1 MKYPLLDSID
11 APEDI
16 KAFTIEELNQLS
28 QEIREFILN
37 SVSHTG
43 GHLASNLGVVELTVA
58 LHYIFNSPLDKFIWD
73 VGHQSYIHKILTG
86 RKHLF
91 NSLRQSGGLSGFP
104 KRNESIHDV
113 FETGHSS
120 TAISAAL
127 GIARARDINSIGHYH
142 VIAIVGDG
150 ALTGGMAF
158 EALNDVG
165 NSKTNLIVIL
175 NDNEMSI
182 SHNVGALAGHLS
194 KIRTSSKYNW
204 FKKGIQNLL
213 DKIPWV
219 GGPTARGIELIKKG
233 FKSLLVQGMI
243 FEEMGFKYL
252 GPIDG
257 HNIKSLNSVLR
268 QASKME
274 GPILIHVVTQKGK
287 GYKFAEKNP
296 EFFHGIPPFIMET
309 GEAKQKD
316 IQTFSGAFG
325 EKLVELC
332 RQDDRVVAIT
342 AAMLEPTGLSKF
354 KEQFPNRIFDVGIA
368 EQHAV
373 TMAAGLASNGLKPYV
388 AIYSTFLQ
396 RAYDQ
401 ILHDVCIQDLPVRLA
416 IDRAGLVGEDGETH
430 QGVFDISYLNHIP
443 NMTIFAPK
451 NTYELR
457 NMLDFTLSYEKP
469 VAIRY
474 PKGYTNI
481 PPLSTSNDQK
491 DWFNPFD
498 WEILIRGDDC
508 CILSFGRMLEV
519 AIESAEILKEL
530 NIEAQVINSRCLKPL
545 DNEILESIARSHTYW
560 ITLEDNVIAGGFGS
574 AINNY
579 KVLKGLDVRIMNLGI
594 PDKFIP
600 QGKVEQQLKLLS
612 LDAIGVAHRIAHFLE
627 DIKENVYVHNF

>member
-1 MKYPLLDSID
+1 
-11 APEDI
+11 
-16 KAFTIEELNQLS
+16 
-28 QEIREFILN
+28 
-37 SVSHTG
+37 
-43 GHLASNLGVVELTVA
+43 
-58 LHYIFNSPLDKFIWD
+58 
-73 VGHQSYIHKILTG
+73 
-86 RKHLF
+86 
-91 NSLRQSGGLSGFP
+91 
-104 KRNESIHDV
+104 
-113 FETGHSS
+113 
-120 TAISAAL
+120 
-127 GIARARDINSIGHYH
+127 
-142 VIAIVGDG
+142 
-150 ALTGGMAF
+150 
-158 EALNDVG
+158 
-165 NSKTNLIVIL
+165 
-175 NDNEMSI
+175 
-182 SHNVGALAGHLS
+182 
-194 KIRTSSKYNW
+194 
-204 FKKGIQNLL
+204 
-213 DKIPWV
+213 
-219 GGPTARGIELIKKG
+219 
-233 FKSLLVQGMI
+233 
-243 FEEMGFKYL
+243 
-252 GPIDG
+252 
-257 HNIKSLNSVLR
+257 
-268 QASKME
+268 
-274 GPILIHVVTQKGK
+274 
-287 GYKFAEKNP
+287 
-296 EFFHGIPPFIMET
+296 
-309 GEAKQKD
+309 
-316 IQTFSGAFG
+316 
-325 EKLVELC
+325 
-332 RQDDRVVAIT
+332 
-342 AAMLEPTGLSKF
+342 MLEPTGLSKF